1 MRNTDSEDASI
12 EVIIKNVLN
21 EILDQIDQ
29 ELDGQL
35 YRPLGKQRLDKLNTF
50 IQNEL
55 DQIKMNEMKAL
66 DQLLESMNEK
76 YYGSK
81 EEIQEEQ
88 LLVEEQSVYSES
100 TCCSSCKTETSLYW
114 RRVAMKKIVCNSC
127 FFDKTYLITF
137 DDNYLNSKKSLEELL
152 KLKTRNHRKNN
163 LLNSN
168 SINQTNSSSQ
178 SNLAGYL
185 NGLSASDLSQLNS
198 KPLTRTA
205 AAANNTKNVL
215 QKQISCSSSTS
226 SASSIKTEREQETS
240 NENLL
245 ENVRK
250 LRKSTRINSNGTQ
263 NGSQFQNERANSN
276 HISTQCKEE
285 SNCVNRRTKKFKQ
298 EVKAPVKIEMF
309 ITKPV
314 NSDYV
319 FHRGFFMQ
327 IGDIVALYDA
337 SNPDDFFFA
346 QIRAF
351 FTDQYGQKS
360 AVITW

>member
-1 MRNTDSEDASI
+1 
-12 EVIIKNVLN
+12 
-21 EILDQIDQ
+21 
-29 ELDGQL
+29 
-35 YRPLGKQRLDKLNTF
+35 
-50 IQNEL
+50 
-55 DQIKMNEMKAL
+55 
-66 DQLLESMNEK
+66 LESINDK

-81 EEIQEEQ
+81 EELQEVQ
-88 LLVEEQSVYSES
+88 LVVEEQSVELES

-114 RRVAMKKIVCNSC
+114 RRVAVKKIVCNNC

-168 SINQTNSSSQ
+168 SINQANTNSQ
-178 SNLAGYL
+178 SNLTGYL
-185 NGLSASDLSQLNS
+185 NGLGASDGLSQLNS

-250 LRKSTRINSNGTQ
+250 LRKSTRINSNNSNGTQ
-263 NGSQFQNERANSN
+263 NGSQFQNERSNSN
-276 HISTQCKEE
+276 LVSTRSKEE
-285 SNCVNRRTKKFKQ
+285 PNCVNRRTKKFKQ
-298 EVKAPVKIEMF
+298 EVKAPTRIETF

-337 SNPDDFFFA
+337 SNPEDFFFA

>member
-1 MRNTDSEDASI
+1 MKKTDSEDATI
-12 EVIIKNVLN
+12 EIIIQNVLK
-21 EILDQIDQ
+21 ELLDTLEQNF
-29 ELDGQL
+29 EVQL
-35 YRPLGKQRLDKLNTF
+35 YKPLGKPRLNELNTF

-55 DQIKMNEMKAL
+55 DQIKMNEMKAI
-66 DQLLESMNEK
+66 DKLLESLNEK

-81 EEIQEEQ
+81 EELQDRQ
-88 LLVEEQSVYSES
+88 LLSEEQSDDSIS
-100 TCCSSCKTETSLYW
+100 TCCSSCKTENSLYW

-137 DDNYLNSKKSLEELL
+137 DDNYINSKKSLEELL

-163 LLNSN
+163 LLNPNSIYQSN
-168 SINQTNSSSQ
+168 SY
-178 SNLAGYL
+178 SNIGGYL
-185 NGLSASDLSQLNS
+185 NGLSGSDLNQLAS
-198 KPLTRTA
+198 KPFTRTA
-205 AAANNTKNVL
+205 AAASNSKNVL
-215 QKQISCSSSTS
+215 HKQISCSSSTS
-226 SASSIKTEREQETS
+226 SASSIKTEKELS

-250 LRKSTRINSNGTQ
+250 LRKSTRINSNNLNGTQ
-263 NGSQFQNERANSN
+263 NNSQYQNESSN
-276 HISTQCKEE
+276 TNIAFAQLKEE
-285 SNCVNRRTKKFKQ
+285 SGSVNRRTKKFKQ
-298 EVKAPVKIEMF
+298 EVKAPVKREVSIA
-309 ITKPV
+309 KPV

-337 SNPDDFFFA
+337 FNPDDFFFA

>member
-1 MRNTDSEDASI
+1 
-12 EVIIKNVLN
+12 
-21 EILDQIDQ
+21 
-29 ELDGQL
+29 
-35 YRPLGKQRLDKLNTF
+35 
-50 IQNEL
+50 
-55 DQIKMNEMKAL
+55 
-66 DQLLESMNEK
+66 
-76 YYGSK
+76 
-81 EEIQEEQ
+81 
-88 LLVEEQSVYSES
+88 
-100 TCCSSCKTETSLYW
+100 
-114 RRVAMKKIVCNSC
+114 
-127 FFDKTYLITF
+127 
-137 DDNYLNSKKSLEELL
+137 
-152 KLKTRNHRKNN
+152 
-163 LLNSN
+163 
-168 SINQTNSSSQ
+168 
-178 SNLAGYL
+178 L
-185 NGLSASDLSQLNS
+185 NGLGASDGLSQLNS

-250 LRKSTRINSNGTQ
+250 LRKSTRINSNNSNGTQ
-263 NGSQFQNERANSN
+263 NGSQFQNERSNSN
-276 HISTQCKEE
+276 LVSTRSKEE
-285 SNCVNRRTKKFKQ
+285 PNCVNRRTKKFKQ
-298 EVKAPVKIEMF
+298 EVKAPTRIETF

-337 SNPDDFFFA
+337 SNPEDFFFA